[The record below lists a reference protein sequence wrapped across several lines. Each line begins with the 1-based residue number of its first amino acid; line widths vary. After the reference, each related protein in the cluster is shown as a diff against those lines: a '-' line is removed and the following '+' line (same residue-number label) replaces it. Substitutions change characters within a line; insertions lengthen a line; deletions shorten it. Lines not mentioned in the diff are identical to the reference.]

1 MKYDKLQNENNLK
14 VIILTYILLFAVLYG
29 VCNTNIYYSS
39 LVPFGISIVFSL
51 IMVKFNG
58 YYLSIV
64 YVLAYFL
71 ANISLVAIFEAI
83 NVAVVL
89 SFLQYLISRK
99 NIKLKKWH
107 VFISAILSEIVY
119 IAINVGDVHDN
130 LALIV
135 SIVLGLMFLYSNMCF
150 FNATLN
156 RGMMIK
162 LNLDE
167 KICGSVLLIIFMV
180 GISNCY
186 ISIVGL
192 GLVIATIIILV
203 STYVS
208 MPSITIVISAL
219 IGVSFAITTAN
230 PIYIA
235 MFVVMALSAIAFRCN
250 FKYFSIISLIIGYLI
265 FALFFGMGIAYGNVI
280 AVIAGGILFAF
291 VPLKLLNSIGN
302 IFNIKSHVIFKNI
315 LNKNKKQI
323 VQRVGDLSNVFAE
336 MDRVYRNMIRGVLS
350 DEKAIDM
357 LKGEL
362 ISSVCNDCVNKDKC
376 YRESCFLDNSID
388 TILSIAYEKGKL
400 LLIDL
405 PAYLTSNCIKIN
417 LLVNT
422 LNTMIASYKEY
433 TGIISNLD
441 MSRLLIAEQLN
452 GVSKLLVSLSKE
464 VDTNITFDSA
474 FESRIKEEL
483 SYKNIICL
491 ECAIYEKDIND
502 KFVNLIVK
510 TDTINDKII
519 EKIVSRAVNNK
530 LMIKSIEPSEII
542 GASIVTMITRPNY
555 DVAFGSSSINK
566 MGKLVSGDS
575 KTLIK
580 LDDGKFMVS
589 ICDGMGSGENA
600 HNISKLTITLIEN
613 FYRAGFD
620 NDIIISSVNKLLS
633 LTEEEIFSTIDLCII
648 DGKKNIY
655 DFIKLGATNGYLK
668 RHRGECEEIK
678 SSGLPIGVLEEIRPH
693 ITKKLINPFDMLVF
707 VSDGISDSFED
718 KCDLRSFILNQNTI
732 NPQTLSEE
740 VLEKA
745 LALND
750 NIANDDMTVVCVRV
764 FDCA

>member
-1 MKYDKLQNENNLK
+1 MKIDKSQKENKLK
-14 VIILTYILLFAVLYG
+14 VVILTYILLFAILYG

-39 LVPFGISIVFSL
+39 LVPFGIGIVFSL
-51 IMVKFNG
+51 LIVKFNG

-64 YVLAYFL
+64 YVVAYVL
-71 ANISLVAIFEAI
+71 ANMRIVSVFESI
-83 NVAVVL
+83 NVVMVL
-89 SFLQYLISRK
+89 CCLQYLISRK
-99 NIKLKKWH
+99 NFKLKKWH
-107 VFISAILSEIVY
+107 VFASAIISEIVY
-119 IAINVGDVHDN
+119 IVVNIGNVRDN
-130 LALIV
+130 LALFV
-135 SIVLGLMFLYSNMCF
+135 SLVLGLMFLYSNMCF

-180 GISNCY
+180 GMSNCY

-208 MPSITIVISAL
+208 TASITIVISSL

-235 MFVVMALSAIAFRCN
+235 MFVVMALSAIAFKCN
-250 FKYFSIISLIIGYLI
+250 FKYLSMIAVIIGYLI
-265 FALFFGMGIAYGNVI
+265 FAVFFGMGITYGEVI
-280 AVIAGGILFAF
+280 GVVSGGVLFAF
-291 VPLKLLNSIGN
+291 VPLKLINSIGC
-302 IFNIKSHVIFKNI
+302 IFNVKSQVIFKNI
-315 LNKNKKQI
+315 LSKNKKHI
-323 VQRVGDLSNVFAE
+323 MHRIEDLSKVFAE
-336 MDRVYRNMIRGVLS
+336 MDRVYRGMIRGVLS
-350 DEKAIDM
+350 DDKAIDM

-362 ISSVCNDCVNKDKC
+362 ISSVCNSCPNKDRC

-388 TILSIAYEKGKL
+388 TILSIAYEKGKV

-417 LLVNT
+417 QLINT
-422 LNTMIASYKEY
+422 LNSMIVSYKEY
-433 TGIISNLD
+433 TGVVSNLD
-441 MSRLLIAEQLN
+441 MSRLLIADQLN
-452 GVSKLLVSLSKE
+452 GVSKLLLSLSKE
-464 VDTNITFDSA
+464 MDTNITFDSV

-491 ECAIYEKDIND
+491 ECAIYEKDINE
-502 KFVNLIVK
+502 KFVNIIVK
-510 TDTINDKII
+510 TDTINNKLI
-519 EKIVSRAVNNK
+519 EKIVSKIINNK
-530 LMIKSIEPSEII
+530 LMIVSIEPSEII
-542 GASIVTMITRPNY
+542 GSSIVTLKTRPNY
-555 DVAFGSSSINK
+555 DIAFGSSSINK
-566 MGKLVSGDS
+566 MGKLVSGDT
-575 KTLIK
+575 KTLVK

-589 ICDGMGSGENA
+589 ICDGMGSGESA

-633 LTEEEIFSTIDLCII
+633 LTEEELFSTIDLCII
-648 DGKKNIY
+648 DSTKNIY
-655 DFIKLGATNGYLK
+655 DFIKLGATSGYLK

-678 SSGLPIGVLEEIRPH
+678 SNGLPVGVLEEIRPH

-707 VSDGISDSFED
+707 VSDGVSDSFEN
-718 KCDLRSFILNQNTI
+718 KCDLGTFILNQDTI

-740 VLEKA
+740 ILEKA
-745 LALND
+745 LVLND
-750 NIANDDMTVVCVRV
+750 NIAKDDMTVVCVRV
-764 FDCA
+764 FDSI